1 MQTEGAPNASPRGG
15 VAGHARSESVETP
28 TAKKRGDRGL
38 RAPDEQGA
46 AIGRI
51 AEDQRPRD
59 RTQTTPPEPDNPV
72 TEGRSGFRRW

>member
-15 VAGHARSESVETP
+15 VAEHARSESVEAP
-28 TAKKRGDRGL
+28 TAKERGDRGL
-38 RAPDEQGA
+38 RAPDEQRA
-46 AIGRI
+46 ATGRV